1 MSEANHSLKRASY
14 LSLILS
20 LRNIHI
26 AYNKCR
32 NMACILLACMC
43 YVLLLGLNLN
53 LYMLTSCRLHSGQ
66 CKDQLAMHGVC
77 AVSFLFTFPIKNS
90 SCYPFTRY
98 FLQHTYVPVVPQP
111 CTERSSKKGGGNWG
125 LRRINKNM
133 PIKRKG
139 SHARF
144 LCTHGH

>member
-32 NMACILLACMC
+32 NMACILFACMC

-53 LYMLTSCRLHSGQ
+53 LYILSSCRLHSGQ
-66 CKDQLAMHGVC
+66 CKDQLAMHVC
-77 AVSFLFTFPIKNS
+77 MCCFFFIYISDKEQLLLSIYQILPSTYLCASGS
-90 SCYPFTRY
+90 SAMYRKVK
-98 FLQHTYVPVVPQP
+98 Q
-111 CTERSSKKGGGNWG
+111 
-125 LRRINKNM
+125 
-133 PIKRKG
+133 KRW
-139 SHARF
+139 R
-144 LCTHGH
+144 